1 MEELEGEDG
10 MEFPP
15 PPEAPVED
23 DAVIPAR
30 VVDGLLD
37 DPDEIAMAGLVEVR

>member
-1 MEELEGEDG
+1 

-15 PPEAPVED
+15 PPEAPVKD

-30 VVDGLLD
+30 VFDDMLE
-37 DPDEIAMAGLVEVR
+37 DPDEIAMASLVEVR